1 MVDCNRICIPL
12 FVSTSRSIHHSWL
25 INGFLTRVNRSLNCL
40 REHTSPTHGLRAVH
54 AVPSLVFCV
63 VFCRLLFVLLTF
75 FVWSLCCLF
84 FFDWRIMITPFDIFK
99 LFVSFKTFS
108 DDINTWLESIP
119 SLVYRWRKMYWQL
132 YCGSVLTI
140 LSLLCLTMA
149 FVCYLT
155 INLWLKPSE
164 LILYI

>member
-40 REHTSPTHGLRAVH
+40 QEHTSSTHGLRAVH

-63 VFCRLLFVLLTF
+63 VFCRLLFVHLTF
-75 FVWSLCCLF
+75 FVWSLCFLF

-99 LFVSFKTFS
+99 LFVSFKNFPTISTPGWKVFRHLYT
-108 DDINTWLESIP
+108 DDEKCIGNYIVVRCWLFYHSYV
-119 SLVYRWRKMYWQL
+119 LRWH
-132 YCGSVLTI
+132 VI
-140 LSLLCLTMA
+140 
-149 FVCYLT
+149 
-155 INLWLKPSE
+155 
-164 LILYI
+164 

>member
-99 LFVSFKTFS
+99 LFVSFKNFFRRYQH
-108 DDINTWLESIP
+108 
-119 SLVYRWRKMYWQL
+119 LVGKY
-132 YCGSVLTI
+132 SVTCIQMTKNVLAII
-140 LSLLCLTMA
+140 LWFGVDYYITLMSYDGLCML
-149 FVCYLT
+149 F
-155 INLWLKPSE
+155 NN
-164 LILYI
+164 